1 MRGVDYDA
9 THLVKAV
16 KGLDLHPNAY
26 TPVEIKGKNVKITE
40 GNKDTAMQWF
50 AEWAAPIIDVIDD
63 NQKVLIPIPAGDVVE
78 DSPDDFRTT
87 KIAREISSFCGS
99 KTVVAPILRWNE
111 PMTPSRK
118 GGPRDAR
125 VLYSH
130 LIQNGEI
137 PQGTV
142 VLIYDVFTFGGHFI
156 SAAWKLDDSDRSVAL
171 AVCCGHTE
179 HHQLDDPFSV
189 PDELLDISR

>member
-1 MRGVDYDA
+1 MRGVDYNA

-26 TPVEIKGKNVKITE
+26 TPVKIRGKNVRITE
-40 GNKDTAMQWF
+40 ENKDIAMQWF
-50 AEWAAPIIDVIDD
+50 AEWAAPIIDAIDD
-63 NQKVLIPIPAGDVVE
+63 YQKVLIPIPASDVVK

-87 KIAREISSFCGS
+87 KIAREISSYCGS
-99 KTVVAPILRWNE
+99 KTVVAPILRWKE

-118 GGPRDAR
+118 GGTRKAR
-125 VLYSH
+125 VLYSR
-130 LIQNGEI
+130 LTQNSEI

-142 VLIYDVFTFGGHFI
+142 VLVDDVFTFGGHLTA
-156 SAAWKLDDSDRSVAL
+156 AAWKLADSGQSVAL